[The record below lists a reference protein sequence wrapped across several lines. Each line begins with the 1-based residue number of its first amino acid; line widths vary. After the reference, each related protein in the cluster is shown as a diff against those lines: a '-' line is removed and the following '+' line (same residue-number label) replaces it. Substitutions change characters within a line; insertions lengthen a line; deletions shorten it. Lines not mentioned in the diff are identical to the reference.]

1 MAHEK
6 ASALSPHTSK
16 NQRVEEII
24 FVWIVNDLLFPLH
37 TYPFGRLEEQDIKAK
52 RSDDDSNGKTKEAV
66 VTSTIVVVVGAFILR
81 LGGRAALMSIMVSL
95 SALPVVHL
103 LICLMRGPRCSFG

>member
-1 MAHEK
+1 M
-6 ASALSPHTSK
+6 
-16 NQRVEEII
+16 V
-24 FVWIVNDLLFPLH
+24 VNDLFPPSPH

-52 RSDDDSNGKTKEAV
+52 RSDDDSNGKTKDAV